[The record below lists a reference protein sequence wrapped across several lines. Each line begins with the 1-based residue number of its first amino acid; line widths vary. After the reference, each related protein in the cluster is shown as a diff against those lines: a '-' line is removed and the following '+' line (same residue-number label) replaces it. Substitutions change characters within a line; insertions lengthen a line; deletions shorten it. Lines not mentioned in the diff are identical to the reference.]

1 MKAVNCERVPKA
13 VSVLELQKSSINHY
27 LPGGT
32 KQKNLTEIR
41 SGAALLYPARTGQCP
56 LPKTFA
62 AT

>member
-1 MKAVNCERVPKA
+1 MKAVNYERVPKA

-27 LPGGT
+27 LPGGM
-32 KQKNLTEIR
+32 KQKNLTEFG
-41 SGAALLYPARTGQCP
+41 SGTESLYPALMGQCQ